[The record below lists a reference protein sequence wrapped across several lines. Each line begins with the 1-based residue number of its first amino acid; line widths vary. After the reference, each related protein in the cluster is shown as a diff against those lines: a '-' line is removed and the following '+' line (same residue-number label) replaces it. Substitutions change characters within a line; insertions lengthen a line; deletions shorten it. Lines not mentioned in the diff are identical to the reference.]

1 MEEGVGERRGR
12 EKGGREKDGGREME
26 IMSFLW
32 DFSSFGFSGPFL
44 RYLGNN
50 RDHSLTH
57 SPLY

>member
-1 MEEGVGERRGR
+1 
-12 EKGGREKDGGREME
+12 ME

-50 RDHSLTH
+50 GDHSLTH
-57 SPLY
+57 LCIESAGVGMDNTRSAREYTPMALSCA